1 MTHMM
6 TGNYDGE
13 MTMIR
18 TNVGQ
23 RIKKNQLV
31 GLTQVSKASVTKLEN
46 INTDQTRLGTL
57 AAD

>member
-1 MTHMM
+1 MM